1 MNAPPPGDAPPSSPY
16 RIYPP
21 LPVEPPPPRSSLS
34 SHVLSACA
42 LMATLTSLHLSYSVA
57 RLATASAS
65 PRALACAQAPR
76 PFVDEVPLRAS
87 APPPPTVLARVE
99 PSAPARRAMRHGVRS
114 LGRGVYVVSRGA
126 IDAALEG
133 HGGLGRRTR
142 IVPEIRDGRTVG
154 VRVFGIHPGD
164 SLSSLGFA
172 DGDVILRVG
181 DVEVASPDRCLE
193 AYTTLRAAD
202 RLTVSFERRGRARSH
217 VYAIVAE
224 L

>member
-16 RIYPP
+16 RVYPP
-21 LPVEPPPPRSSLS
+21 LPVEPPPPRSSLA

-57 RLATASAS
+57 RLATAIAS
-65 PRALACAQAPR
+65 PRVLTCAAAPR
-76 PFVDEVPLRAS
+76 PFVDQVPLPATS
-87 APPPPTVLARVE
+87 LAPSTAVAPVE
-99 PSAPARRAMRHGVRS
+99 PPAPALRATTRGVRA
-114 LGRGVYVVSRGA
+114 LGRGVYVVSRRA
-126 IDAALEG
+126 IDGALESR
-133 HGGLGRRTR
+133 GGLGRRTR

-154 VRVFGIHPGD
+154 VRVFGIHQGD

-172 DGDVILRVG
+172 DGDVILRVN

-193 AYTTLRAAD
+193 AYARLRAAD
-202 RLTVSFERRGRARSH
+202 QLTVSFERRGRVRSH

>member
-1 MNAPPPGDAPPSSPY
+1 MNAPSPGDAPPSSPY
-16 RIYPP
+16 RVYPP
-21 LPVEPPPPRSSLS
+21 LPVEPPPARSSLA

-57 RLATASAS
+57 RLTTVSAS
-65 PRALACAQAPR
+65 PRALPCAHAPR
-76 PFVDEVPLRAS
+76 PFATGVPLPVSAS
-87 APPPPTVLARVE
+87 AGLARVE
-99 PSAPARRAMRHGVRS
+99 PTAPSRASMHHGVRA

-126 IDAALEG
+126 IDAALQG
-133 HGGLGRRTR
+133 QRGLGRRTR

-154 VRVFGIHPGD
+154 VRVFGIRPGD

-202 RLTVSFERRGRARSH
+202 RLMVSFERRGRARSH